1 MTLEEFVKHVGA
13 FYAAN
18 IDKAH
23 MPVKVYDEY
32 RTFVPV
38 AGIEFVGEGRENE
51 DGTLDEHYK
60 YHFINPGKFHTRLHF

>member
-23 MPVKVYDEY
+23 MPVKVYDYY

-51 DGTLDEHYK
+51 DGHYQ
-60 YHFINPGKFHTRLHF
+60 YHFINPGKCHTR